1 MYELFIFDAL
11 QGEVVALDRDCLWE
25 GRGFLPVERVF
36 AVVPSNVP
44 MLKAAATTII
54 NMGASSV
61 IRKQVDI
68 SPTLVNDAP
77 DRAAEAA
84 IAATGDPSNVPFFIT
99 FTCPTRS
106 VSVKSVLGLG
116 LGVRVMSGKGLGL
129 G

>member
-1 MYELFIFDAL
+1 MHELFIFDAPR
-11 QGEVVALDRDCLWE
+11 GDVVALDRDCLWE

-68 SPTLVNDAP
+68 TNMVIKNARE
-77 DRAAEAA
+77 RAVEAA
-84 IAATGDPSNVPFFIT
+84 IAANFKFFNT

-116 LGVRVMSGKGLGL
+116 LGVRVMSGIGLG
-129 G
+129 

>member
-1 MYELFIFDAL
+1 MHELFIFDAL

-25 GRGFLPVERVF
+25 GRGVLPVERVL
-36 AVVPSNVP
+36 AGVPSPVP
-44 MLKAAATTII
+44 MLKAVATTII
-54 NMGASSV
+54 NIRASSV

-68 SPTLVNDAP
+68 TETVVYNAP
-77 DRAAEAA
+77 DRAVEAA
-84 IAATGDPSNVPFFIT
+84 IGDLFPYFFT

-116 LGVRVMSGKGLGL
+116 LGVWVMSGIGLGL

>member
-1 MYELFIFDAL
+1 MHELVIFDAL
-11 QGEVVALDRDCLWE
+11 RGDVVALDRDCLWE
-25 GRGFLPVERVF
+25 RRGLLPVERVF
-36 AVVPSNVP
+36 AVVPSNLA
-44 MLKAAATTII
+44 MLKPVATTII
-54 NMGASSV
+54 NIGASSV

-68 SPTLVNDAP
+68 TETVVHNAP

-116 LGVRVMSGKGLGL
+116 LGVRVVSGIGLGL

>member
-1 MYELFIFDAL
+1 MHELFIFDAPR
-11 QGEVVALDRDCLWE
+11 GDVVALDRDCLWE

-68 SPTLVNDAP
+68 TNMVIKNARE
-77 DRAAEAA
+77 RAVEAA
-84 IAATGDPSNVPFFIT
+84 IGANFKFFNT
-99 FTCPTRS
+99 FTCR

-116 LGVRVMSGKGLGL
+116 LGLRVMSGTGLG
-129 G
+129 